1 MLMLQKGYKKKT
13 KSELLRAIDECRS
26 ISQLFALVQHEQIEL
41 RMQSMCS
48 ASNLP
53 PRTPNIPSDPTESP
67 LGRLKDAVR
76 ECVLNGR

>member
-1 MLMLQKGYKKKT
+1 MLQRGYKKKT
-13 KSELLRAIDECRS
+13 KDELIKAIDECKS

-53 PRTPNIPSDPTESP
+53 PRTPNIPRDPSESP
-67 LGRLKDAVR
+67 LQRLKDAVR
-76 ECVLNGR
+76 ECVMNTR

>member
-1 MLMLQKGYKKKT
+1 MIMLQKGYKKKT
-13 KSELLRAIDECRS
+13 KDELIKAIDECKS

-53 PRTPNIPSDPTESP
+53 PRTPNIPKDPTESP
-67 LGRLKDAVR
+67 LARLKDAVR
-76 ECVLNGR
+76 QCVMNSR